1 MASNKR
7 LNAVITIGGAVS
19 STLRSA
25 IGSTTSQIGK
35 IGAELKRAKNEQKML
50 SDAIRTFGGMGKNV
64 DNLRARYAAVTSQI
78 ERVTAAQKRLDRVE
92 KARVANAQ
100 KYHELTGQIGA
111 TIASIAAAGAPIV
124 MAAKFETAMQGVAKQ
139 LEGARDDAGKL
150 TPVYYDMVKQ
160 VQLLGRELP
169 IATNEIA
176 EMVAAGLRMGVA
188 KDEVVEF
195 TRVAAKM
202 GTAFELP
209 VGELSENMGKIANM
223 YKIPIKNIE
232 ALADSIN
239 YLDDNAIAKGGDII
253 DFLQRVGGT
262 ASMVKISAKETAAL
276 GSTLLTLGERSE
288 TASTAINA
296 VFSKL
301 GAANTGSKPFK
312 AMLKEIGI
320 EAYQMGNMMQT
331 DAVGGI
337 YAVMDAIRKLPTE
350 STKVMKDVY
359 NKHGKVVGQE
369 LTPSTT
375 QIDAVATLFG
385 MEHWDT
391 FSKLLQNRAELEKQI
406 RLSTG
411 KEASG
416 SMTREFTSRMET
428 TEAQWSTFKNRAS
441 ELAVNV
447 GSVLLP
453 AVNSVMGAIGSVV
466 SKVADWAQANPVL
479 TKTIV
484 GAAVALTG
492 LRVGLLVFRLAMV
505 AIKSPLL
512 AGAGMLARLQSGAV
526 LASGAFG
533 KFLPVLG
540 RIGAVLMRA
549 PLLFSGIGI
558 AAVAAGVMIYKYWDR
573 IGAFFSGFWT
583 GLKAGLAPVITGFQE
598 LWKSMSWL
606 HPVVTMVGKA
616 IGIVYDWFVKL
627 LSPTKATQ
635 EQLQTATSAGESF
648 GRIVG
653 AAINVVL
660 TPTRLLVDALSWI
673 HKNIG
678 GIIGKVAE
686 LANKA
691 PSIGSFWQSTK
702 ETFGFGGGSSTSS
715 APKQSPRTVPSAPPM
730 RGGNTSSFAPT
741 YNNQITVN
749 AAPGMNTDQLAND
762 IMSKINRT
770 NGVKQ
775 RSSMIDG
782 AYAQ

>member
-35 IGAELKRAKNEQKML
+35 IGTEIRRAKNEQKML

-78 ERVTAAQKRLDRVE
+78 ERLTATQKRLDSVE

-100 KYHELTGQIGA
+100 RYHELVGQIGA
-111 TIASIAAAGAPIV
+111 TIAAVAAAGAPIV

-139 LEGARDDAGKL
+139 LDGARDDSGKL
-150 TPVYYDMVKQ
+150 TQTYYDMVKQ

-209 VGELSENMGKIANM
+209 VGQLSEDMGKIANM

-232 ALADSIN
+232 ELADSIN

-288 TASTAINA
+288 TASTSINA

-320 EAYQMGNMMQT
+320 EAHEMGNMMQK

-350 STKVMKDVY
+350 SKKVMKDVY

-391 FSKLLQNRAELEKQI
+391 FSKLLENRAELEKQI

-428 TEAQWSTFKNRAS
+428 TEAQWQTFKNRAS

-453 AVNSVMGAIGSVV
+453 AINSVMGAIGGVV
-466 SKVADWAQANPVL
+466 SKVADWAQANPGL

-492 LRVGLLVFRLAMV
+492 LKVGLLAFRLAVV
-505 AIKSPLL
+505 AFKSPLL

-526 LASGAFG
+526 MASGAFA

-540 RIGAVLMRA
+540 RIGAVLIRA

-583 GLKAGLAPVITGFQE
+583 GLKAGLAPVIAGFQD

-635 EQLQTATSAGESF
+635 EQLKNATSAGEKF
-648 GRIVG
+648 GQIVG
-653 AAINVVL
+653 SAINLVL
-660 TPTRLLVDALSWI
+660 TPTKALWEVLKWI
-673 HKNIG
+673 HTNIG

-702 ETFGFGGGSSTSS
+702 ETFGFGGSSGSK
-715 APKQSPRTVPSAPPM
+715 APAQTPRSVPSAPPM
-730 RGGNTSSFAPT
+730 RGGNTSSFTNAPV
-741 YNNQITVN
+741 NNFTIN

-762 IMSKINRT
+762 IMNKINRT

>member
-1 MASNKR
+1 MASNKQ
-7 LNAVITIGGAVS
+7 LNATITIGGAVS

-35 IGAELKRAKNEQKML
+35 IGSEIRRAKNEQKML

-64 DNLRARYAAVTSQI
+64 DNLRARYAAVTSQL
-78 ERVTAAQKRLDRVE
+78 ERLTASQQRLDRVE

-100 KYHELTGQIGA
+100 RYHELVGQIGA
-111 TIASIAAAGAPIV
+111 TIAAVAAAGAPIV

-139 LEGARDDAGKL
+139 LDGARDDSGKL
-150 TPVYYDMVKQ
+150 TQTYFDMVKQ

-301 GAANTGSKPFK
+301 GAANTQSKPFREMVK
-312 AMLKEIGI
+312 QLGMTTGQLGRGMQSDAIGTI
-320 EAYQMGNMMQT
+320 FK
-331 DAVGGI
+331 
-337 YAVMDAIRKLPTE
+337 VMEAIRKMP
-350 STKVMKDVY
+350 KVAKD
-359 NKHGKVVGQE
+359 GQ
-369 LTPSTT
+369 TS

-385 MEHWDT
+385 AEHWDT
-391 FSKLLQNRAELEKQI
+391 FSKLLENRAELEKQI

-411 KEASG
+411 DKAIG

-428 TEAQWSTFKNRAS
+428 TEAQWATFKNRAS

-453 AVNSVMGAIGSVV
+453 AVNSVMGAIGGVV
-466 SKVADWAQANPVL
+466 SKVADWSQANPVL

-492 LRVGLLVFRLAMV
+492 LKVGLLAFRLAVV
-505 AIKSPLL
+505 AFKSPLL
-512 AGAGMLARLQSGAV
+512 AGAGMLARLQSGAIM
-526 LASGAFG
+526 ASGAFG

-540 RIGAVLMRA
+540 RIGAVLIRA

-583 GLKAGLAPVITGFQE
+583 GLKAGLAPVITGFQD

-702 ETFGFGGGSSTSS
+702 ETFGFGGSSGSK
-715 APKQSPRTVPSAPPM
+715 APAQTPRSVPSAPPM
-730 RGGNTSSFAPT
+730 RGGNTSSFTNAPV
-741 YNNQITVN
+741 NNFTIN

-762 IMSKINRT
+762 IMNKINRT